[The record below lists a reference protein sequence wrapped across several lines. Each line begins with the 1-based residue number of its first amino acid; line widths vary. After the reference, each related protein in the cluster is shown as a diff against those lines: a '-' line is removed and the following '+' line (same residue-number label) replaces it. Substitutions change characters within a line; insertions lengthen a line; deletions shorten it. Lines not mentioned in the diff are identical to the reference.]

1 MTWPRLAGVSRPAKP
16 PGEDPA
22 PHAVCRE
29 SVVAGRGGGTEIDAL
44 QYELACLR
52 TELSG
57 REDASRKQGWEAGRA
72 EGLREGKSAAS
83 AKAVAAAK
91 QEYQDALGR
100 AVQSVKEILE
110 SRAAMRKQMEEDLVH
125 LAIAV
130 ARRILHRE
138 LQVDPEAL
146 TGIVK
151 AVVERVE
158 AREVHRLLVAPFDLP
173 FIQKRLAELGL
184 PSRVELSADS
194 SLVRGSVVLE
204 TARGRI
210 DASVE
215 TQLSE
220 IERGFAD
227 LVRRS

>member
-1 MTWPRLAGVSRPAKP
+1 
-16 PGEDPA
+16 
-22 PHAVCRE
+22 
-29 SVVAGRGGGTEIDAL
+29 
-44 QYELACLR
+44 
-52 TELSG
+52 
-57 REDASRKQGWEAGRA
+57 
-72 EGLREGKSAAS
+72 
-83 AKAVAAAK
+83 
-91 QEYQDALGR
+91 
-100 AVQSVKEILE
+100 
-110 SRAAMRKQMEEDLVH
+110 MEEDLVH